1 MKLVTLTVNSW
12 DGELPRLGEFIKS
25 ERGRTAFKIVE
36 IVRPTRPGTKHVC
49 RFRCE
54 RHFALQNTDVVHAW
68 QWSKR

>member
-12 DGELPRLGEFIKS
+12 QGDLPHLGDFVKA

-36 IVRPTRPGTKHVC
+36 IVIPKRPGTRYIA

-54 RHFALQNTDVVHAW
+54 RHFALNDTDVVHPW